1 MDSFTVF
8 TYRYYVRYTERNV
21 ILLTLQLFKNVATM
35 PIKFT
40 LIKFHRITRID
51 F

>member
-1 MDSFTVF
+1 MYSSTVF

-35 PIKFT
+35 PIKLP